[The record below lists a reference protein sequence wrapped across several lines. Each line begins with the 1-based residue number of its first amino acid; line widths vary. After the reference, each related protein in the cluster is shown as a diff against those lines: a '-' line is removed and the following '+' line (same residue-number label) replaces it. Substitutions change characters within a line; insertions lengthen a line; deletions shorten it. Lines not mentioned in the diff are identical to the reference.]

1 MTGPEAEVSVK
12 GKTTIRAQVRA
23 LSREWPAPEQAWL
36 EAFVEAIRNDYAQVV
51 RRDGRPGSAGH
62 EGAGVG

>member
-51 RRDGRPGSAGH
+51 RRDGRPGSAGR
-62 EGAGVG
+62 EGIGVG